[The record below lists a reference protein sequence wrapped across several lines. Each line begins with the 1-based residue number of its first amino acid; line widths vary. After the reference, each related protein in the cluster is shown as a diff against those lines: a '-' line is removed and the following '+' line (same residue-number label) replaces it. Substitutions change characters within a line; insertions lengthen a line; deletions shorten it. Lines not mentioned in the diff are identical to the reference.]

1 MGGAL
6 TVYVGMAAGVGKT
19 YAMLEE
25 GQARRAAGDDVVI
38 GWLEPHG
45 RRETEALA
53 EGLETVPPL
62 VVAHRGLALRDMDA
76 EAVIA
81 RGPELALVDELAHS
95 NAPGMPR
102 EKRYEDVRALLGA
115 GIDVLSTL
123 NVQHLES
130 LNDRV
135 FEMTGVRVRETI
147 PDQVLLDAD
156 EVILVD
162 LTPEALQS
170 RLRAGKVYPAE
181 RAESALLNFFT
192 TPNLGALREI
202 ALREVAGAVDDH
214 NQRCAPAA
222 SGAPAPITERVMVVV
237 RPVVGA
243 QRLVRAAWRAARRL
257 GADLDVVMAEGGRD
271 EEGTRQR
278 ELVRRLAVMLGAH
291 MVPVPEGELAATV
304 VRLARERGVTR
315 LAMSAPRGRGP
326 LSRLRPD
333 LLTTL
338 LAELEGVDLLLIA
351 ERPRAGEE
359 EER

>member
-1 MGGAL
+1 
-6 TVYVGMAAGVGKT
+6 MAAGVGKT

-202 ALREVAGAVDDH
+202 ALREVAGP
-214 NQRCAPAA
+214 CAPAA
-222 SGAPAPITERVMVVV
+222 HARPPAPVTAAAHRPAAPA
-237 RPVVGA
+237 
-243 QRLVRAAWRAARRL
+243 WRGPSTL
-257 GADLDVVMAEGGRD
+257 GSVD
-271 EEGTRQR
+271 EEY
-278 ELVRRLAVMLGAH
+278 LRRYQTCPIRTCFPTA
-291 MVPVPEGELAATV
+291 
-304 VRLARERGVTR
+304 
-315 LAMSAPRGRGP
+315 
-326 LSRLRPD
+326 
-333 LLTTL
+333 
-338 LAELEGVDLLLIA
+338 
-351 ERPRAGEE
+351 
-359 EER
+359 